1 MKVGI
6 PALNQGKSVKWTAA
20 VQKPLLQMLM
30 ICMIVIVAMSGVAAS
45 ARAQSVLIPNFWD
58 PNERFVK
65 PDFSSRPRLKFLT
78 TTDFPPFNFIDR
90 KKRLTGFHIDLA
102 RAICDELDM
111 LAKCQI
117 QALPWDELDEA
128 MEKGEGDAI
137 IAGLAVTAE
146 SRARYNFSRAFL
158 QIPGRFMAR
167 RPTDGEKALEE
178 PVYEAL
184 FRKTVGVVEGSSH
197 QAYFEKVFGEREFKA
212 YPTRQ
217 LALNALK
224 TGEVDAVFTDA
235 LSASFWLA
243 SAAADDC
250 CMFVGGPYLSEE
262 YFGHGLAV
270 ATAKND
276 PELAA
281 GFDYAL
287 KQINDKEIFR
297 ELYLRYFPLGLF

>member
-1 MKVGI
+1 
-6 PALNQGKSVKWTAA
+6 
-20 VQKPLLQMLM
+20 
-30 ICMIVIVAMSGVAAS
+30 
-45 ARAQSVLIPNFWD
+45 
-58 PNERFVK
+58 VK
-65 PDFSSRPRLKFLT
+65 PDFSTRQRLKFLT

-90 KKRLTGFHIDLA
+90 KKRLSGFHVDLA
-102 RAICDELDM
+102 RAICSELDM

-137 IAGLAVTAE
+137 IAGLSVTAE
-146 SRARYNFSRAFL
+146 SRARYNFSRPFL
-158 QIPGRFMAR
+158 QIPGRFIAR
-167 RPTDGEKALEE
+167 LETGGQTGLSE

-184 FRKTVGVVEGSSH
+184 FRKTVGVVEGSGH
-197 QAYFEKVFGEREFKA
+197 HAYFEEVFTGREFTT

-217 LALNALK
+217 LAFNALK

-243 SAAADDC
+243 SISSADC
-250 CMFVGGPYLSEE
+250 CAFAGGPYLSEE
-262 YFGHGLAV
+262 FFGHGLAI
-270 ATAKND
+270 AAKKDD

-287 KQINDKEIFR
+287 KQINDKEIFK